1 MNSKKLIVLLLIALP
16 FLTFA
21 FVLAYDNLKI
31 HPDLTAAAIELYQ
44 KNGGKQLSDKEKA
57 LIIEGSIDE
66 DADPRYLNHFYNPT
80 GSGGLDDY
88 EIKTVGGKEVKI
100 HVTGMPTNSWA
111 QNQSGAVTGDYS
123 ESTILENY
131 LQKDYRRAYQGVGHM
146 LHLMQDMSVP
156 AHTRNDSHSDGDPY
170 EKWTQTNGVV
180 NLSRSKFVDVSNLSE
195 GFGDLSL
202 FSNNNFFSKDTI
214 NINKDF
220 QNKIIELKY
229 DGLKIKY
236 VVKSLF
242 GVDYK
247 VCIVDDSSIIPIYRI
262 DDDIKLNLD
271 YWNMLSPKAVGYSA
285 GVIDYF
291 VKKFEEIDKNRKDL
305 SWWQE
310 FKDASKDIGEGLAY
324 GFGDIVGA
332 GSARVQ
338 KGWDRGTETVSALA
352 KNWGFFKEATK
363 ETTTEVADATIEAAQ
378 KTVDA
383 TEKTAKKVAVTTS
396 DLTKK
401 AADQS
406 KVLGQKI
413 IKIAVKPV
421 QAATKKPPLKLPSAP
436 IKPVVTITPVE
447 PKPITPAPVIVLP
460 PSGSSTE
467 ADASFK
473 KNDDF
478 LLIFSNGTSLPEQAR
493 ANEVPTGTDL
503 IITPPATTSPTS
515 TDATATTTEPTPTST
530 APAHVVISEIY
541 ASENNSG
548 SEWVELYNPTDES
561 VDLSGWKLDTQFDN
575 DGDAILPDGSTIDP
589 QGYYL
594 IGDQSSGEWRPDSRN
609 WPKPDFYNG
618 AITLTDYDGWV
629 RLRTASGTIVD
640 AVGWGETSVYE
651 ANALSSEEYDRAL
664 SFKRRGLIDNVSVL
678 DSDDNQADFAI
689 ESDPYP
695 DRHAPTCV
703 EISSEEGV
711 ITDGQLTAEQGTYCV
726 TSWLTVAEGD
736 SLMVEPGVIVKFA
749 PNIGLNIEGEL
760 SAIGTQED
768 KVYFT
773 SIYDDIGGKVGG
785 WTKETLQ
792 AGEWANL
799 QFTQESTGNFDWTV
813 IRYGGTYGPAL
824 ARARPGSLY
833 GGGPRL
839 AAFVPAV
846 SNDVAVIYVSAAVV
860 NIVNSVIQ
868 SNAEGVEVSS
878 GGTATVANSQ
888 FIGNGKGYVNST
900 DQEQIVTDNF
910 WGASSGPLHDQ
921 LNPEG
926 EGDSVTGLVALE
938 PWLSAAPFDFY

>member
-1 MNSKKLIVLLLIALP
+1 MNNGFVKLIIPIVFITLSVSV
-16 FLTFA
+16 F
-21 FVLAYDNLKI
+21 AYDNLKT
-31 HPDLTAAAIELYQ
+31 HPDLTDAAIDLYQ
-44 KNGGKQLSDKEKA
+44 KSTSKQLSDKQRA
-57 LIIEGSIDE
+57 LIVQGSVDE
-66 DADPRYLNHFYNPT
+66 DADPRYIYHFYDPV
-80 GSGGLDDY
+80 SGNGLAGN
-88 EIKTVGGKEVKI
+88 KSSKE
-100 HVTGMPTNSWA
+100 WA
-111 QNQSGAVTGDYS
+111 QNQGGLVGATGDYS
-123 ESTILENY
+123 EEAILTNY
-131 LQKDYRRAYQGVGHM
+131 RDGTLIGVERAYQGIGHM
-146 LHLMQDMSVP
+146 LHLIQDMSVP
-156 AHTRNDSHSDGDPY
+156 AHVKLDSHPKGDVY
-170 EKWTQTNGVV
+170 EEWSHQNGVFDSRRGEMHYSISLESSFEE
-180 NLSRSKFVDVSNLSE
+180 LSRFTEK
-195 GFGDLSL
+195 
-202 FSNNNFFSKDTI
+202 NFFSKNTVNVKRIGDFKISKELVDNKVKTYF
-214 NINKDF
+214 INKVNGHEYRVVYSKNADSLKPEYLIDNDF
-220 QNKIIELKY
+220 
-229 DGLKIKY
+229 
-236 VVKSLF
+236 
-242 GVDYK
+242 
-247 VCIVDDSSIIPIYRI
+247 
-262 DDDIKLNLD
+262 KLNLD
-271 YWNMLSPKAVGYSA
+271 YWNMLSPMAVGYSA

-291 VKKFEEIDKNRKDL
+291 VKKFEEIDKQREGAPADNRSVVALFVSDFWSGLKYAVGDMASFGGSL
-305 SWWQE
+305 RQDAWGGLTSLAANTWQQ
-310 FKDASKDIGEGLAY
+310 A
-324 GFGDIVGA
+324 GFF
-332 GSARVQ
+332 GSAVEENVI
-338 KGWDRGTETVSALA
+338 K
-352 KNWGFFKEATK
+352 
-363 ETTTEVADATIEAAQ
+363 VADTALESGKKAA
-378 KTVDA
+378 DA
-383 TEKTAKKVAVTTS
+383 TEKTAKKVTVTTS
-396 DLTKK
+396 DLVKK
-401 AADQS
+401 TADQS

-413 IKIAVKPV
+413 IKMAVKPA
-421 QAATKKPPLKLPSAP
+421 QAAAKKPPLKLPSAP
-436 IKPVVTITPVE
+436 IKPVVTITPI
-447 PKPITPAPVIVLP
+447 KPLPVTPEPVIVLP
-460 PSGSSTE
+460 PSGSST
-467 ADASFK
+467 DAGVPPLK
-473 KNDDF
+473 DDEF
-478 LLIFSNGTSLPEQAR
+478 LLVFSNGTSLPEQAR
-493 ANEVPTGTDL
+493 AHEVPTGTDL

-515 TDATATTTEPTPTST
+515 TDATATTTEPTSTST

-575 DGDAILPDGSTIDP
+575 DGDAILSDGSTIDP

-799 QFTQESTGNFDWTV
+799 QFTQESAGNFDWAV

-824 ARARPGSLY
+824 ARTKPYSFHGA
-833 GGGPRL
+833 GPRL
-839 AAFVPAV
+839 AAIAPVA
-846 SNDVAVIYVSAAVV
+846 STDVAVIHVSAAAV
-860 NIVNSVIQ
+860 NIDNSVIK
-868 SNAEGVEVSS
+868 NNIEGVEVLS

-900 DQEQIVTDNF
+900 DQEQVVTDNF

-921 LNPEG
+921 LNPGG
-926 EGDSVTGLVALE
+926 EGDSVTGLAIIE
-938 PWLSAAPFDFY
+938 PWLSDAPFTFY